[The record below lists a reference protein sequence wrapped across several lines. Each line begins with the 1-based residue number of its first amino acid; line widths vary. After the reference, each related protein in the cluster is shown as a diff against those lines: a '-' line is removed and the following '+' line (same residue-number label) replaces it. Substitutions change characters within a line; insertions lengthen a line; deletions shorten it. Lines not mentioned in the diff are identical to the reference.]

1 MRTTVSGAD
10 RAGRGGRTYSQAFAG
25 FCAPESG
32 SICGAVSG
40 ILAISLLACACATSG
55 KKGPG
60 AEWTVQ
66 KPKIE
71 RDGERYVLSVVSE
84 ACNPNRK
91 LACNTALNRARALL
105 TIEIR
110 SLLDQSG
117 SSGQGSRVE
126 DTEIWLQR
134 AVRNAQ
140 PAEVWTN
147 EVDDCS
153 WLLARVDLTAMTV
166 DADAPVEAGRA
177 LENHLRSIAPP
188 AASPV
193 SGATCD

>member
-1 MRTTVSGAD
+1 MRT
-10 RAGRGGRTYSQAFAG
+10 
-25 FCAPESG
+25 
-32 SICGAVSG
+32 
-40 ILAISLLACACATSG
+40 ILAVSLLACACAASG
-55 KKGPG
+55 KKGPA

-84 ACNPNRK
+84 ACNPDRK

-110 SLLDQSG
+110 SLLDRSG

-153 WLLARVDLTAMTV
+153 WLLARIDLTAMTLE
-166 DADAPVEAGRA
+166 ADAPVEAGRA

-188 AASPV
+188 PASPV
-193 SGATCD
+193 SGASCD

>member
-1 MRTTVSGAD
+1 MRTIS
-10 RAGRGGRTYSQAFAG
+10 
-25 FCAPESG
+25 
-32 SICGAVSG
+32 
-40 ILAISLLACACATSG
+40 AISLLACACATSG
-55 KKGPG
+55 QTG
-60 AEWTVQ
+60 ATADWTVQ

-84 ACNPNRK
+84 ACNPDRK

-117 SSGQGSRVE
+117 SSGQGSKVE

-134 AVRNAQ
+134 AVTSAQ

-153 WLLARVDLTAMTV
+153 WLLARVDLTAMTL
-166 DADAPVEAGRA
+166 DAEAPVEAGRA

-188 AASPV
+188 AATPV
-193 SGATCD
+193 SGASCD